1 MAIQPIDMQTMYSQ
15 LNNVA
20 KNAGA
25 QQQAQLSEAMQQQSN
40 IQKNLENSQKIQN
53 TSNTQS
59 LSPKISSDG
68 KGGSGS
74 SEENHSSQN
83 NNTDDLENQIE
94 ELQNNTISNYQDK
107 KVGSI
112 IDIMR

>member
-1 MAIQPIDMQTMYSQ
+1 MAIHPIDMQTMYSQ

-25 QQQAQLSEAMQQQSN
+25 QQQAPLTEAMQQQSN

-53 TSNTQS
+53 TSNAQS
-59 LSPKISSDG
+59 LSQKISADG
-68 KGGSGS
+68 KGSQS
-74 SEENHSSQN
+74 NQEFFNKEKNDDEIQSE
-83 NNTDDLENQIE
+83 IE
-94 ELQNNTISNYQDK
+94 EDVSNKISNYQDK

>member
-68 KGGSGS
+68 KGGANSSGT
-74 SEENHSSQN
+74 NFSSQKDDS
-83 NNTDDLENQIE
+83 DDLENQNE
-94 ELQNNTISNYQDK
+94 EAQINAISNYQDK

>member
-40 IQKNLENSQKIQN
+40 IQKKINSITSKPPVGKTVPTIFIIAPNFKNLTFK
-53 TSNTQS
+53 
-59 LSPKISSDG
+59 
-68 KGGSGS
+68 
-74 SEENHSSQN
+74 
-83 NNTDDLENQIE
+83 
-94 ELQNNTISNYQDK
+94 
-107 KVGSI
+107 
-112 IDIMR
+112 

>member
-53 TSNTQS
+53 TSN
-59 LSPKISSDG
+59 
-68 KGGSGS
+68 
-74 SEENHSSQN
+74 
-83 NNTDDLENQIE
+83 
-94 ELQNNTISNYQDK
+94 
-107 KVGSI
+107 
-112 IDIMR
+112 ID

>member
-68 KGGSGS
+68 KGGAS
-74 SEENHSSQN
+74 SSDSNFSSQK
-83 NNTDDLENQIE
+83 DDSEDLENQNE
-94 ELQNNTISNYQDK
+94 EAQINAISNYQDK